1 MIIRWEH
8 RVQDA
13 MFLQPGAP
21 ITVRAAA
28 GLLVTR
34 TRVQRWS
41 RRTIV
46 AVTTL
51 VGVSLLAAPFVA
63 GLALLIHVL

>member
-13 MFLQPGAP
+13 MFSQPGAP

-41 RRTIV
+41 RRTLI